1 QSHRQCSDQYLLV
14 LAVLQWYRVCFHHA
28 HSSPGAQLIED
39 AQLAYYTLMEPIQR
53 SHRLLKLRQDQPML
67 GKQPETAQTLAAP
80 SVPVFVVASS
90 LKQVSSMDNELIAL
104 ADPDGLMRT

>member
-1 QSHRQCSDQYLLV
+1 M

-67 GKQPETAQTLAAP
+67 GKQPETAQTLATP

-90 LKQVSSMDNELIAL
+90 LKQVSRMDHELNAM
-104 ADPDGLMRT
+104 ADHDVL